1 MRYVAMYSIASIV
14 AGQRCLTVIGMADPP
29 IFNPDSPVPLYRQ
42 AADYLAAQIASG
54 ELAAG
59 ARLPAERDLAD
70 QWGIAYQTV
79 RRTMQEL
86 RERGLVT
93 SVVGKGTFVTGPQ

>member
-1 MRYVAMYSIASIV
+1 MHSITSIV
-14 AGQRCLTVIGMADPP
+14 AGQRCLTVIRMADEPR
-29 IFNPDSPVPLYRQ
+29 FNPDSQVPLYKQ

-59 ARLPAERDLAD
+59 SRLPAERDLANR
-70 QWGIAYQTV
+70 WGIAYQTV

-86 RERGLVT
+86 RERGLVA
-93 SVVGKGTFVTGPQ
+93 SVIGKGTFVTGQQ